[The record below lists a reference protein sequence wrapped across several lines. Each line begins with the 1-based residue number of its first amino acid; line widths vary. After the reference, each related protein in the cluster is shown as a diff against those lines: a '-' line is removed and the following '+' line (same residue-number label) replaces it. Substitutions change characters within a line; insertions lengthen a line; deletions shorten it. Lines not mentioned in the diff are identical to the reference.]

1 MANTKQVTT
10 LATFASGIDN
20 IKMGGDSLVLGLRIV
35 AQHIT
40 KATSYVTQQDLLT
53 QASKAYQQFKKVE
66 ATALGNKDYSLSDDS
81 ARKAI
86 IRAVKKVSP
95 KYVAIVSDNKQAK
108 SNRKARKARAGGKA
122 LKAGTKPTEKK
133 ASKATV
139 ITNVNWQKD
148 IIENI
153 KSLERASE
161 GFIPSGKIEAY
172 RNAYAA
178 FVVTLETILK

>member
-10 LATFASGIDN
+10 LATFAVGISN
-20 IKMGGDSLVLGLRIV
+20 IKEGGESLALGLRIV
-35 AQHIT
+35 ALHIT
-40 KATSYVTQQDLLT
+40 KATTYVAQQDLLT

-86 IRAVKKVSP
+86 VRAVKKVSP
-95 KYVAIVSDNKQAK
+95 KYVAIVSDAPMAK
-108 SNRKARKARAGGKA
+108 AKRKARATGKA
-122 LKAGTKPTEKK
+122 LKTGTKPVDKK

-139 ITNVNWQKD
+139 ITNVNWKKE
-148 IIENI
+148 IVENI

-161 GFIPSGKIEAY
+161 NFIPEGKLEAY

-178 FVVTLETILK
+178 FVTTLETILK